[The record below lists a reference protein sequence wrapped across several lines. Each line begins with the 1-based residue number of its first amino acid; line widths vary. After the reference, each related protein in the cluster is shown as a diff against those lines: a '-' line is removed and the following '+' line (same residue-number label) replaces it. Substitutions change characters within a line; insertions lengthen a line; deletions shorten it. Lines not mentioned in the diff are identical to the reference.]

1 MLFIFCSGLAGAGLN
16 NSLRAVRAR
25 DAAICD
31 IKHIKYTKL
40 YQRTAYIAARSI
52 PSAAQPFLRQP
63 SFGCPHQQHSTGRT
77 AAAMG
82 KPPLTTRRRYHIA
95 LGAARQLF
103 AGGDISASGCGAL
116 KNRIFDDDGR
126 VAAAVEIY
134 WLNDDGD
141 ALRATLRALGG
152 PSWSVETERRINDHY
167 AAYQESVR
175 AHNEAWRRSD
185 IKFVAGMPMLGQK
198 KHPSG
203 G

>member
-1 MLFIFCSGLAGAGLN
+1 MCVSFLFGLN
-16 NSLRAVRAR
+16 NSLKGAVRATR
-25 DAAICD
+25 PSPTSL
-31 IKHIKYTKL
+31 HIQYTKQL
-40 YQRTAYIAARSI
+40 HRTAYIAARSI
-52 PSAAQPFLRQP
+52 PSAAQPVLRQP
-63 SFGCPHQQHSTGRT
+63 SFGCSHQQHSTGHNSRRT

-116 KNRIFDDDGR
+116 KNHIFDDDGR

>member
-1 MLFIFCSGLAGAGLN
+1 
-16 NSLRAVRAR
+16 
-25 DAAICD
+25 
-31 IKHIKYTKL
+31 
-40 YQRTAYIAARSI
+40 
-52 PSAAQPFLRQP
+52 
-63 SFGCPHQQHSTGRT
+63 
-77 AAAMG
+77 MG

-95 LGAARQLF
+95 LGAARHLF
-103 AGGDISASGCGAL
+103 AGGEISATGCGAL
-116 KNRIFDDDGR
+116 KNHIFDDDGR